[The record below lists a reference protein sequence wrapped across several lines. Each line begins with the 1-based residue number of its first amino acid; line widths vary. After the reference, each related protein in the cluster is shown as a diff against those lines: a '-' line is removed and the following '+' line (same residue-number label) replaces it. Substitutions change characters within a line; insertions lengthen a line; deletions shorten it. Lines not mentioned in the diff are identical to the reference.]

1 MQQLSPITQ
10 SQRGALLRVLF
21 VWRRTMSVST
31 GTKWLCC
38 VMKASYFNSSVKE
51 ELSMKFFKL
60 LLIMIALAFVMMSGK
75 TSSAAAS
82 SATQTVAGG
91 GVTVKATFLNPKDA
105 ADPRFQ
111 VVLDTHSVNLDAY
124 ELKTTIVLRDDAG
137 NSYAPVALED
147 KGSGHHRE
155 AIVSFLKISPESK
168 RIELVI
174 KDVAG
179 VKERTFVWKLDQ

>member
-1 MQQLSPITQ
+1 
-10 SQRGALLRVLF
+10 
-21 VWRRTMSVST
+21 
-31 GTKWLCC
+31 
-38 VMKASYFNSSVKE
+38 
-51 ELSMKFFKL
+51 MKFFKL
-60 LLIMIALAFVMMSGK
+60 LSITIALGFVMVSGR

-124 ELKTTIVLRDDAG
+124 DLKTTIVLRDDAG
-137 NSYAPVALED
+137 NSYAPVALEN
-147 KGSGHHRE
+147 KGSGHHRD
-155 AIVSFLKISPESK
+155 AIIYFAKISPESK
-168 RIELVI
+168 RIELAV

-179 VKERTFVWKLDQ
+179 VKERRFVWKLDQ